1 MNQELL
7 SQEHMLSQ
15 QEVSELETGI
25 CHTLVEEMHGTYGL
39 QVIRKAYQNMSAW
52 GNDIELE
59 EGRKKVPTY
68 IMGKSNIPLCVVGV
82 FKDGDRNVHTF
93 KSIKNFKERGDT
105 CFTQSFKMS
114 ALMKNIS
121 KRNAVE
127 KLVNVLPEVKSLSMK
142 VNDVTNGEII
152 DLSTEYNNI
161 NIQGENYHELLKYA
175 SNSVDKPMNIAKDVM
190 SQLEKLNE
198 LDNDITARV
207 KNKETVF
214 NNPVYIIGYNTLSE
228 CYHETVIERNPT
240 EDNDNRLA
248 FKLSNLHESNV
259 GDYPVNISDLPNY
272 DKYGSI
278 LPMWATRLPEIL
290 AKKQGGHTDSDRITQ
305 KYFVKSRY
313 NNDTLYDSKLSVISW
328 TPNNPYNWGQYDHLL
343 AIFNI
348 GEVK

>member
-59 EGRKKVPTY
+59 SDRKRVPTY

-105 CFTQSFKMS
+105 CFTQSFRMS

-127 KLVNVLPEVKSLSMK
+127 SLVNVMPKVDELAQK
-142 VNDVTNGEII
+142 VNDVTNSEIN
-152 DLSTEYNNI
+152 DLTNEYNNI
-161 NIQGENYHELLKYA
+161 NIQGGDYHELLKYA
-175 SNSVDKPMNIAKDVM
+175 SDSVDKPLNIGGNVI

-198 LDNDITARV
+198 LDNDIQARV
-207 KNKETVF
+207 KNKANCV
-214 NNPVYIIGYNTLSE
+214 
-228 CYHETVIERNPT
+228 
-240 EDNDNRLA
+240 
-248 FKLSNLHESNV
+248 
-259 GDYPVNISDLPNY
+259 
-272 DKYGSI
+272 
-278 LPMWATRLPEIL
+278 
-290 AKKQGGHTDSDRITQ
+290 
-305 KYFVKSRY
+305 
-313 NNDTLYDSKLSVISW
+313 
-328 TPNNPYNWGQYDHLL
+328 
-343 AIFNI
+343 
-348 GEVK
+348 

>member
-59 EGRKKVPTY
+59 EGRKRVPTY

-93 KSIKNFKERGDT
+93 KSVKNFKERGDT

-127 KLVNVLPEVKSLSMK
+127 SLVNVMPKVDELAQK
-142 VNDVTNGEII
+142 VNDVTNSEID
-152 DLSTEYNNI
+152 DLSNQYNNI
-161 NIQGENYHELLKYA
+161 NIQGEDYHELLKYA
-175 SNSVDKPMNIAKDVM
+175 SDSVDKPISIGGNVI

-198 LDNDITARV
+198 LDNDIQAR
-207 KNKETVF
+207 KINKATVF
-214 NNPVYIIGYNTLSE
+214 NNPLYIIGYNSLSE
-228 CYHETVIERNPT
+228 SYYETVIERNPT
-240 EDNDNRLA
+240 GDRDNRLA
-248 FKLSNLHESNV
+248 FRLSNLHSPNV

-278 LPMWATRLPEIL
+278 LPMWATRLPEIM
-290 AKKQGGHTDSDRITQ
+290 AKKGSMQTSNEIDQ
-305 KYFVKSRY
+305 KYFAKNRY
-313 NNDTLYDSKLSVISW
+313 NSEVLYDAKLSVISW
-328 TPNNPYNWGQYDHLL
+328 TPNNAYNWGQYDHLL
-343 AIFNI
+343 AVFNI

>member
-59 EGRKKVPTY
+59 SDRKSVPTY

-105 CFTQSFKMS
+105 CFTQSFRMS

-127 KLVNVLPEVKSLSMK
+127 SLVNVMPKVDELAQK
-142 VNDVTNGEII
+142 VNDVTNSEIN
-152 DLSTEYNNI
+152 DLTNEYNNI
-161 NIQGENYHELLKYA
+161 NIQGGDYHELLKYA
-175 SNSVDKPMNIAKDVM
+175 SDSVDKPLNIGGNVI

-198 LDNDITARV
+198 LDNDIQARV
-207 KNKETVF
+207 KNKATVF
-214 NNPVYIIGYNTLSE
+214 NNPVYIIGYNSLSE
-228 CYHETVIERNPT
+228 SYYETVIERNPT
-240 EDNDNRLA
+240 EDRDNRLA
-248 FKLSNLHESNV
+248 FKLSNLHSPNV

-290 AKKQGGHTDSDRITQ
+290 AKKGATQSINIQQ
-305 KYFVKSRY
+305 KYFVNNRY
-313 NNDTLYDSKLSVISW
+313 NNEVMYDAELSVISW
-328 TPNNPYNWGQYDHLL
+328 SPNGSYHWGQYDHLL
-343 AIFNI
+343 AIFNVE
-348 GEVK
+348 EVK

>member
-39 QVIRKAYQNMSAW
+39 QVIRKAYQNRSAW

-59 EGRKKVPTY
+59 SDRRAVPTY

-82 FKDGDRNVHTF
+82 FKDGDRNIHTF

-105 CFTQSFKMS
+105 CFTQSFRMS

-127 KLVNVLPEVKSLSMK
+127 SLVNVMPKVDELAQK
-142 VNDVTNGEII
+142 VNDVTNSEINN
-152 DLSTEYNNI
+152 LTNEYDNI
-161 NIQGENYHELLKYA
+161 NIQGGNYHELLKYA
-175 SNSVDKPMNIAKDVM
+175 SDSVDKPMNIAKEVM

-198 LDNDITARV
+198 LDNDIQARK
-207 KNKETVF
+207 KNKATVF
-214 NNPVYIIGYNTLSE
+214 NNPVYIIGYNFLSE
-228 CYHETVIERNPT
+228 SYYETVIERNPT
-240 EDNDNRLA
+240 EDRDNRLA
-248 FKLSNLHESNV
+248 FKLSNLHSPNV

-278 LPMWATRLPEIL
+278 LPMWATRLPEIM
-290 AKKQGGHTDSDRITQ
+290 AKKGISDSRTPIIQ
-305 KYFVKSRY
+305 KYFYKNHY
-313 NNDTLYDSKLSVISW
+313 NNEILYDAKLSVIQW
-328 TPNNPYNWGQYDHLL
+328 TPNNAYNWGQYDHLL
-343 AIFNI
+343 AVFNI
-348 GEVK
+348 EEVK

>member
-39 QVIRKAYQNMSAW
+39 QVIRKAYQNRSAW

-59 EGRKKVPTY
+59 SDRRAVPTY

-105 CFTQSFKMS
+105 CFTQSFRMS

-127 KLVNVLPEVKSLSMK
+127 SLVNVMPKVDELAQK
-142 VNDVTNGEII
+142 VNDVTNSEIN
-152 DLSTEYNNI
+152 DLTNEYNNI
-161 NIQGENYHELLKYA
+161 NIQGGNYHELLKYA
-175 SNSVDKPMNIAKDVM
+175 SDSVDKPMNIAKEVI

-198 LDNDITARV
+198 LDKD
-207 KNKETVF
+207 
-214 NNPVYIIGYNTLSE
+214 
-228 CYHETVIERNPT
+228 
-240 EDNDNRLA
+240 
-248 FKLSNLHESNV
+248 
-259 GDYPVNISDLPNY
+259 
-272 DKYGSI
+272 
-278 LPMWATRLPEIL
+278 L
-290 AKKQGGHTDSDRITQ
+290 AKWRFGH
-305 KYFVKSRY
+305 
-313 NNDTLYDSKLSVISW
+313 
-328 TPNNPYNWGQYDHLL
+328 
-343 AIFNI
+343 
-348 GEVK
+348 

>member
-59 EGRKKVPTY
+59 EGRKTVPTY

-105 CFTQSFKMS
+105 CFTQSFRMS

-127 KLVNVLPEVKSLSMK
+127 SLVNVMPKVDELAQK
-142 VNDVTNGEII
+142 VNDVTNSEIN
-152 DLSTEYNNI
+152 DLTNEYNNI
-161 NIQGENYHELLKYA
+161 NIQGGNYHELLKYA
-175 SNSVDKPMNIAKDVM
+175 SDSVDKPMNIAKDVM

-198 LDNDITARV
+198 LDNDIQARK
-207 KNKETVF
+207 KNKATVF
-214 NNPVYIIGYNTLSE
+214 NNPVYIIGYNSLSE
-228 CYHETVIERNPT
+228 SYYETVIERNPT
-240 EDNDNRLA
+240 EDRDNRLA
-248 FKLSNLHESNV
+248 FKLSNLHSPNV

-278 LPMWATRLPEIL
+278 LPMWATRLPEIM
-290 AKKQGGHTDSDRITQ
+290 AKKGATESDNIQQ
-305 KYFVKSRY
+305 KYFAKNRY
-313 NNDTLYDSKLSVISW
+313 NSEVLYDSKLSVISW
-328 TPNNPYNWGQYDHLL
+328 TPNNAYNWGQYDHLL
-343 AIFNI
+343 AVFNI
-348 GEVK
+348 EEVK

>member
-39 QVIRKAYQNMSAW
+39 QVIRKAYQNRSAW

-59 EGRKKVPTY
+59 SDRKAVPTY

-105 CFTQSFKMS
+105 CFTQSFRMS

-121 KRNAVE
+121 NRNAVE
-127 KLVNVLPEVKSLSMK
+127 NLVNVMPKVDELAHK
-142 VNDVTNGEII
+142 VNDVTNSEIN
-152 DLSTEYNNI
+152 DLTNEYNNI
-161 NIQGENYHELLKYA
+161 DIQGGDYHELLKYA
-175 SNSVDKPMNIAKDVM
+175 SDSVDKPMNIAKEVI

-198 LDNDITARV
+198 LDNDIQARK
-207 KNKETVF
+207 KNKATVF
-214 NNPVYIIGYNTLSE
+214 NNPVYIIGYNSLSE
-228 CYHETVIERNPT
+228 SYYETVIERNPT
-240 EDNDNRLA
+240 EDRDNRLA
-248 FKLSNLHESNV
+248 FKLSNLHSPNV

-290 AKKQGGHTDSDRITQ
+290 AKKGATESVNIQQ
-305 KYFVKSRY
+305 KYFVNNRY
-313 NNDTLYDSKLSVISW
+313 SNEVMYDAKLSVISW
-328 TPNNPYNWGQYDHLL
+328 SPNGSYHWGQYDHLL
-343 AIFNI
+343 AVFNI
-348 GEVK
+348 EEVK